1 MLLDNG
7 RTNVLAD
14 GVGRQTLN
22 CIRCQRLP
30 QHLPGLRADRRARIP
45 VGLSGANRR
54 DPDAAAASG
63 WKQAASL
70 PYASSLC
77 GACYEVCPVKINIPE
92 VLVHLRT
99 RAVAQGGFTL
109 EKLAMGAAIRM
120 FDNPRLLET
129 AQKIA
134 RVAQRP
140 FTSDG
145 YITGGIGPVRQ
156 WTKARDLPAI
166 PSQSFRDWWRTRR

>member
-1 MLLDNG
+1 ME
-7 RTNVLAD
+7 
-14 GVGRQTLN
+14 
-22 CIRCQRLP
+22 
-30 QHLPGLRADRRARIP
+30 
-45 VGLSGANRR
+45 S
-54 DPDAAAASG
+54 
-63 WKQAASL
+63 AASL
-70 PYASSLC
+70 PFASTLC

-99 RAVAQGGFTL
+99 RAVAQSGFNM

-129 AQKIA
+129 AQKIG

-140 FTSDG
+140 FVSDG

-156 WTKARDLPAI
+156 WTRARDLPAI
-166 PSQSFRDWWRTRR
+166 PSQSFREWWRTRR